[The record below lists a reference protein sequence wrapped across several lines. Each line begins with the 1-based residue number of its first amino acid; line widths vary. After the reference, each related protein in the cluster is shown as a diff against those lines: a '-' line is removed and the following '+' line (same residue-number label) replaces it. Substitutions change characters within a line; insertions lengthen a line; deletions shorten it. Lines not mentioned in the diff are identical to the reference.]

1 MPVEPLDLGTAVCR
15 ALMREMDDRPLVL
28 ELLAAVPG
36 RTAYEYTS
44 ASEGAIAMQWCAVMF
59 PLPDMISVRA
69 HLKFW
74 GMGIWDQAEI
84 SDDPSFP
91 HNLFVRYP
99 SDPAAITG
107 PELEAELRAAVEK
120 ALTAAET
127 DRERVYAEHA
137 AKRNG

>member
-28 ELLAAVPG
+28 ELLGAVPG
-36 RTAYEYTS
+36 RTTYEYTS
-44 ASEGAIAMQWCAVMF
+44 ASEATIAMQWCAVVF

-84 SDDPSFP
+84 SDDLSFP

-99 SDPAAITG
+99 SDPSGITG
-107 PELEAELRAAVEK
+107 PEFDTELRAAVEK